1 MGMQQRHFLKSET
14 RAPYCTVKKMNK
26 INKHLCYYIT
36 MSSYIIINYSCFES
50 KRSGAMELV
59 SVFIV
64 EQGIK
69 EAKELHGAVAP
80 PG

>member
-1 MGMQQRHFLKSET
+1 
-14 RAPYCTVKKMNK
+14 MNK
-26 INKHLCYYIT
+26 INIRHLCYYIT
-36 MSSYIIINYSCFES
+36 MSSYINYSCFES

-59 SVFIV
+59 SVFIA

-80 PG
+80 PA